1 MIVEPSADLA
11 VSYGVL
17 VAPASDDGAPQ
28 AEAIYMRVW
37 TRVDRRWRLA
47 IDLETLLPADRDR

>member
-1 MIVEPSADLA
+1 

-17 VAPASDDGAPQ
+17 VAPASGDGAPQ
-28 AEAIYMRVW
+28 AESIYMRVW
-37 TRVDRRWRLA
+37 NRVDRRWRLA